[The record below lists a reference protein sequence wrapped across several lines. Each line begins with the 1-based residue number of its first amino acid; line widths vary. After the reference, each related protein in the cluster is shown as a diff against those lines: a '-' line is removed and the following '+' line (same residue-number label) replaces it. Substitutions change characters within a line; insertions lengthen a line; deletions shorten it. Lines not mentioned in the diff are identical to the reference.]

1 MLDLSAIWQTTR
13 QATPLVHF
21 ITNYVTVN
29 DCANITI
36 AAGGSPIMA
45 DDPAESEDIAGL
57 CAALVLNMGTPCA
70 RTHEAM
76 LAAGK
81 AANRLGHPVVFDPV
95 GAGAS
100 AFRNRLALDIL
111 QHVRPTVIKGNI
123 SEIRFLAEG
132 IGSARGVDACPSDLV
147 SEERLAEALAL
158 ARRLQAAT
166 GAVVVISGPID
177 LVTDGPTAW
186 GVDNGHP
193 FMSRLSGTG
202 CMSAG
207 VIACHCGANPAAPL
221 EAALCGMCC
230 MGISGELAHEAL
242 GDSAGTG
249 SYRIALHDAMSRLDA
264 PLLQRRC
271 RVRRLA

>member
-1 MLDLSAIWQTTR
+1 MLDLSSVWQTTR
-13 QATPLVHF
+13 RLAPLVHF

-45 DDPAESEDIAGL
+45 DDPAESEDITGL

-81 AANRLGHPVVFDPV
+81 TANRLGRPVVFDPV

-100 AFRNRLALDIL
+100 AFRDRLALDIL
-111 QHVRPTVIKGNI
+111 QHVRPAVIKGNI

-132 IGSARGVDACPSDLV
+132 VGSARGVDACPSDLV

-166 GAVVVISGPID
+166 GEVVVISEPID
-177 LVTDGPTAW
+177 LVVDADTAW

-193 FMSRLSGTG
+193 LMSRLSGTG

-207 VIACHCGANPAAPL
+207 VVACHCGAHPDAPL
-221 EAALCGMCC
+221 AAALCGMCC
-230 MGISGELAHEAL
+230 MGISGELAHEQL
-242 GDSAGTG
+242 GDEAGTG
-249 SYRIALHDAMSRLDA
+249 SYRIALHDAMSRLDETT
-264 PLLQRRC
+264 LRQRC